1 MAYNRRRAGA
11 EHEKMAGAYLE
22 ERGYRILEYNYRC
35 KKGEIDIVAKDG
47 EYLVFCEVKYR
58 RGEEKGY
65 PSQAVDVRKQRIL
78 SRCALYYLM
87 EKGIADVP
95 CRFDVAAIL
104 GKDVDLIKD
113 AFQYRER

>member
-47 EYLVFCEVKYR
+47 
-58 RGEEKGY
+58 
-65 PSQAVDVRKQRIL
+65 D
-78 SRCALYYLM
+78 YLM